1 VPLVRRGRQD
11 DPVTEIRLVGPD
23 DWKLWREL
31 RLDALADA
39 PDAFGST
46 LADWRDAPESRWR
59 ERLAGADDRNFVAFL
74 DGIPVGM
81 ATATPA
87 DPEAVELISMFVAPS
102 ARGHGVADDLITAV
116 VDRARELRARTVRL
130 DVRHTN
136 GRATAVYRRHG
147 FTPSP
152 VPAEDPAER
161 TMTRPVE
168 DGSGDGAEE
177 APVVRLD
184 PMDGK
189 EFEEFLAASVEHY
202 AESVAGTGV
211 PPETARAQSETVFQ
225 ELLPDGLKTENVL
238 LRMARDGDDVVGW
251 VWITLPD
258 AERPNLA
265 WIHSVTVLPEH
276 RGKGYGRAVML
287 AAEAEVTARGV
298 RRLGLNVFAANT
310 TAVGLYESLGYAV
323 TAQQMAKTLEG

>member
-1 VPLVRRGRQD
+1 LPLVRPGRQD

-39 PDAFGST
+39 PEAFGST
-46 LADWRDAPESRWR
+46 LADWREAPESRWR
-59 ERLAGADDRNFVAFL
+59 ERLAGPDDRNFVAFL
-74 DGIPVGM
+74 DGIPAGM

-87 DPEAVELISMFVAPS
+87 DPDTVELISMYVAPS

-136 GRATAVYRRHG
+136 ARATAVYRRHG

-168 DGSGDGAEE
+168 DGRRPEGVLG
-177 APVVRLD
+177 VRLD
-184 PMDGK
+184 PMNGK
-189 EFEEFLAASVEHY
+189 EFEEFYAAAVEHY
-202 AESVAGTGV
+202 AGSVAKTGV
-211 PPETARAQSETVFQ
+211 PFATALAQATAEIQV
-225 ELLPDGLKTENVL
+225 LLPDGLETTNVL
-238 LRMARDGDDVVGW
+238 LRTARDGDDVVAW
-251 VWITLPD
+251 LWIALPGGN
-258 AERPNLA
+258 RPTMA
-265 WIHSVTVLPEH
+265 WIHDIMVLPEY
-276 RGKGYGRAVML
+276 RGRGYGRAVML

-298 RRLGLNVFAANT
+298 HRLGLNVFAANT
-310 TAVGLYESLGYAV
+310 TAVRLYESLGYAV
-323 TAQQMAKTLEG
+323 TAQQMAKALEG